1 MSVGSQSAGSE
12 EDLMAV
18 ANSDIAQLC
27 AELIILW
34 QQFMELACRR
44 EQVRRSLARQHH
56 TLRVGGSTC
65 SRVGGST
72 CSSTTRSG

>member
-1 MSVGSQSAGSE
+1 
-12 EDLMAV
+12 MAV

-27 AELIILW
+27 AELILLW

-56 TLRVGGSTC
+56 TLRVGGGHSTT
-65 SRVGGST
+65 SRVPVVVFSKQVNGWNT
-72 CSSTTRSG
+72 CWPVMSR